1 MDMLRIDDLS
11 QMRQMQKELT
21 KMRRAKD
28 KKKGSNKNKAA
39 TSDRP
44 MSSVTP
50 QQQNSSGLGQVTAN
64 GSVAIS
70 NIS

>member
-28 KKKGSNKNKAA
+28 KKKGSNKNKGA

-44 MSSVTP
+44 MSGVTP
-50 QQQNSSGLGQVTAN
+50 QQTSGLGQITAN